1 MTGRRI
7 LPPTY
12 FLAAIVL
19 MAALHWS
26 APVVSVI
33 ATPWNLVGILPLA
46 LGVVLNLMADRAFAK
61 HQTTVKP
68 FEQPRVLVTSG
79 VFRFSRHPMYLG
91 MVLMLIG
98 IALLMGSL
106 SPFLI
111 VGVFAL
117 LVDRLFITA
126 EGAMLS
132 ATFGEDWANYKRS
145 VRRWL

>member
-98 IALLMGSL
+98 IALL
-106 SPFLI
+106 
-111 VGVFAL
+111 
-117 LVDRLFITA
+117 VDRLFITA
-126 EGAMLS
+126 EEAMLS

>member
-1 MTGRRI
+1 M
-7 LPPTY
+7 
-12 FLAAIVL
+12 
-19 MAALHWS
+19 
-26 APVVSVI
+26 
-33 ATPWNLVGILPLA
+33 
-46 LGVVLNLMADRAFAK
+46 MADRAFAK

-98 IALLMGSL
+98 IELLMGSL